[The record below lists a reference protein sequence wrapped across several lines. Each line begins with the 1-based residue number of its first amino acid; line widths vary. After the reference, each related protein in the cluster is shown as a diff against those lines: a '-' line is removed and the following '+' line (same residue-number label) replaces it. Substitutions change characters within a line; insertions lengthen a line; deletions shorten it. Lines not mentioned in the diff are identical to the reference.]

1 VILLYTIKKPADTV
15 HHPGWWAL
23 GVTVYAMQGAGRGIF
38 ESVNKGLTIDFFP
51 GRAPAAFANVIFQ
64 NSLASALAFLIFP
77 SLSTPAATAITG
89 TVCVI
94 AVPSVM
100 YAWQIKKR
108 EREGVVESSS
118 VRDSKAYA
126 RTGNDFAYA

>member
-1 VILLYTIKKPADTV
+1 MAITHGRYGWLLRGCYT
-15 HHPGWWAL
+15 WLAL
-23 GVTVYAMQGAGRGIF
+23 PPNGRLPTAA
-38 ESVNKGLTIDFFP
+38 GLTIDFFP

-100 YAWQIKKR
+100 YAWRIKQR
-108 EREGVVESSS
+108 EQEGVVESAQ
-118 VRDSKAYA
+118 VRDAKATSKV
-126 RTGNDFAYA
+126 GNDFAYA